1 MCLVRSEELQRWRQS
16 PSGSQLD
23 ASECEQDDLNA
34 EENAADSED
43 EGLLLRD
50 EGIDFSRTVRYSWRD
65 RLQCARGVL
74 VGLGTTTVG
83 QYTD

>member
-1 MCLVRSEELQRWRQS
+1 MCLVRSEELPRWRQS
-16 PSGSQLD
+16 PSGSQFD

-34 EENAADSED
+34 EKNAADCED

-65 RLQCARGVL
+65 RL
-74 VGLGTTTVG
+74 
-83 QYTD
+83 